1 MRTFIFLLFCF
12 STGIVSAQKIEYQL
26 IQSNVFE
33 DEKYKTT
40 LLFAEEDTN
49 GDIYVVRNFLA
60 SFPAPKGYYIE
71 RYNAA
76 LELLDRT
83 IIPIERSEVRG
94 LFLKE
99 GKVAL
104 IEFRYVQKEKSY
116 NFYLLESSKEKFS
129 FSEKEILSIDRSKM
143 DKYDHYGIR
152 KEIEYNSNHYY
163 EFGDVVTSDNKEFF
177 SISVLFKQKKGN
189 AFKIHTFTKEGVL
202 LYDYLL
208 DEIDEKT
215 LDKKYKKT
223 PLLVYQN
230 MLLGDDGV
238 AYLLAKIYYNGSLEP
253 ERKGKPNYNYELFKI
268 TGSSRHKQKSLLV
281 GDNFMFGMQLVA
293 SQDKLFAVG
302 VYNDELPSLFKNS
315 LLYLFS
321 KLEGNDGVVRFEVDK
336 ELFSE
341 VKTYDVDFSEIIK
354 EDLKP
359 KGRSLGGEVL
369 SFVSGRDKFNK
380 AGVIAFVPHSVQLLP
395 NNDIVLMLEQRIT
408 TVANNGMSSTSWYGN
423 TILLKVNG
431 QGELI
436 YDRGIKKS
444 SINGNLNKVPNHSFA
459 SLINEKGSYI
469 LFNGEAIPEKLE
481 DGRMIFENTNDN
493 YAHIVRVSGRGQKH
507 HQRAFHWLDE
517 KVSFEFRFAKQIS
530 ENKLLVEVEN
540 DKNPQLMV
548 IEITN

>member
-1 MRTFIFLLFCF
+1 MRVFILIILCLFAF
-12 STGIVSAQKIEYQL
+12 TSYSQNTEYQL
-26 IQSNVFE
+26 IKSKLFE
-33 DEKYKTT
+33 NEEYKTT

-60 SFPAPKGYYIE
+60 SFSAPNGYYIE

-83 IIPIERSEVRG
+83 IIPVERSEVRG

-104 IEFRYVQKEKSY
+104 VEFRYVQKEKSY

-143 DKYDHYGIR
+143 NKYDHYGIR
-152 KEIEYNSNHYY
+152 KEIEYNVYHYY
-163 EFGDVVTSDNKEFF
+163 EFGDVVTSENKEFF

-189 AFKIHTFTKEGVL
+189 AFKIHTFTKDGVL
-202 LYDYLL
+202 VYDYLL

-215 LDKKYKKT
+215 FDKKYKKT

-230 MLLGDDGV
+230 MLIGDDGV

-268 TGSSRHKQKSLLV
+268 AGSDRHQQKSLLV

-302 VYNDELPSLFKNS
+302 IYNDELPSLFKNS
-315 LLYLFS
+315 LLSLFS

-336 ELFSE
+336 DLFSE
-341 VKTYDVDFSEIIK
+341 VKTYDVDFSKIIK

-359 KGRSLGGEVL
+359 KDRSLGGEVL

-380 AGVIAFVPHSVQLLP
+380 AGVIAFIPHTVKLLP
-395 NNDIVLMLEQRIT
+395 NNDIVLKLEQRIT
-408 TVANNGMSSTSWYGN
+408 VISDNNMSSYTWYGN
-423 TILLKVNG
+423 AILLKIDREG
-431 QGELI
+431 KLI
-436 YDRGIKKS
+436 FDRGIKKS
-444 SINGNLNKVPNHSFA
+444 STNGNLNKVPNHSFA
-459 SLINEKGSYI
+459 SLINEKDSFI
-469 LFNGEAIPEKLE
+469 FFNGEAIPEKLE
-481 DGRMIFENTNDN
+481 DGRMIFENNNDN
-493 YAHIVRVSGRGQKH
+493 YAHIIRVSGRGQKH

-517 KVSFEFRFAKQIS
+517 DISFEFRFAKQIS
-530 ENKLLVEVEN
+530 ENKLLVEVEQ
-540 DKNPQLMV
+540 DKKPQLMV